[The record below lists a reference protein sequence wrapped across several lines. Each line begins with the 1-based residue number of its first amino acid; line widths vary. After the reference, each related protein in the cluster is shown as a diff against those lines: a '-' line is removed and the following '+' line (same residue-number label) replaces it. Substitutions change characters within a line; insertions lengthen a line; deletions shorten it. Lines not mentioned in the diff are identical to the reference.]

1 MRISSVFLA
10 SILLSCGLS
19 VPLFAQ
25 SGYEVKG
32 VVVDLEG
39 PVIGATVME
48 SGTQNGTSTYL
59 DGDYVLQVS
68 SADAIIEFSCIGYKT
83 VSMPARSVPST
94 VTLEFDSEMIEET
107 VVVGY
112 GSLSKKEIS
121 SSIVSVSSED
131 FNKAPAGDPMQLLV
145 GKVAGLNIDV
155 AADGGSSSFQIRGAT
170 SINGGNSPLV
180 VIDGVAGGSLD
191 NISTEDIESISI
203 LKDGASAAIYGTRG
217 ANGVILVT
225 TRKGAGTPGKVSV
238 TYDSYYAVQ
247 LLHELPDVYSL
258 DEWLEINEKYNR
270 GKADY
275 GGREDKAY
283 WNALRNDKPTY
294 DLNQY
299 ISLAGSTEKSTY
311 NLSLRYSDR
320 NQLYKNNTRQNYS
333 VRFRMNQLLLGDF
346 VELTTLANINARVNN
361 GNGGSLGGT
370 IFMNPTQPVYDDS
383 TPTGYYWP
391 THTTG
396 ATNAVENNQVPE
408 NKSHSMNLT
417 FQEDIKLNL
426 LRTPSSMLTTNA
438 NIAVDYSSSY
448 SHSYTPSTMQTCQ
461 MWNDYAGSASLS
473 SNNSLG
479 LNFEWMIN
487 YSLDLDKHLLKAVAG
502 YSYRQDEG
510 ENMSMTNRDFQ
521 YDQFLWYDIGSGSFL
536 KDGRAS
542 MGSGKWFNKIAGVF
556 GRVTYSWN
564 DLITVTGSLRYEG
577 SSKFGANKK
586 YGLFPALSGAWTI
599 SNMKF
604 MDSTKG
610 WLDDLRLRVSYGVTG
625 RNAGDDYA
633 SLATYDSK
641 GTYYMIDGQWVP
653 GYGITRNANP
663 NLGWETAVVYNYGID
678 FEMFDHRLTGSI
690 EYFDRRSEDLL
701 YTYTAPQ
708 PPYVYDSIRLNL
720 GSTQNTGVEM
730 VLNYSMNF
738 GKDWRLSVGGTYTY
752 SDAVLKSIGN
762 DIYQASYIDLYGTG
776 GIGSSDYFFRLYEGT
791 RIGTIRG
798 FEYAGYNEDGQ
809 LLHYTADGGTAT
821 KTGVLDDDKR
831 EIGNTLPKHSFSL
844 NITLNWKDWDLT
856 INGRGLAGMDIWNS
870 QLQSY
875 GYPGATAENLLRSA
889 YEKYPYLTADNDYL
903 NSFYL
908 EKGDWFKIEKV
919 SVGRRFN
926 FREGNKLGLDN
937 LYVYLAA
944 TNLLTLTGFTGVD
957 PSTVTSIG
965 LTPGIAGSTTL
976 YSSRVTLGVT
986 LKF

>member
-32 VVVDLEG
+32 VVVDSEG

-346 VELTTLANINARVNN
+346 VELTTLANVNARVNN

-396 ATNAVENNQVPE
+396 ATNAVENNQVPV

-521 YDQFLWYDIGSGSFL
+521 YDQFLWYDIGAGSFL

-762 DIYQASYIDLYGTG
+762 DIYQASYIDLYATG
-776 GIGSSDYFFRLYEGT
+776 GTGSSDYFFRLYEDT

-889 YEKYPYLTADNDYL
+889 YEKYPYLTADNNYL

>member
-1 MRISSVFLA
+1 MRVLFVFLA
-10 SILLSCGLS
+10 GILLSGGLS

-32 VVVDLEG
+32 VVVDSEG

-48 SGTQNGTSTYL
+48 SGTTNGVSTYL

-68 SADAIIEFSCIGYKT
+68 GADAIVEFSCIGYKT
-83 VSMPARSVPST
+83 VSMPARSVPAT
-94 VTLEFDSEMIEET
+94 VVLEYDSEMIEET

-180 VIDGVAGGSLD
+180 VIDGVAGGSLE
-191 NISTEDIESISI
+191 NISTEDIESISV

-238 TYDSYYAVQ
+238 TYDSYYALQ
-247 LLHELPDVYSL
+247 ILHPTPDVYSL
-258 DEWLEINEKYNR
+258 DEWLEINEKYHR
-270 GKADY
+270 GKTDY

-299 ISLAGSTEKSTY
+299 ISLAGSTEKSSY

-320 NQLYKNNTRQNYS
+320 NQLYKNNTRQTYS
-333 VRFRMNQLLLGDF
+333 VRFRMNQRMLGDF
-346 VELTTLANINARVNN
+346 LELSTLANINARVNN
-361 GNGGSLGGT
+361 GNGANLGGT

-383 TPTGYYWP
+383 TPTGFYWP
-391 THTTG
+391 TNTTSS
-396 ATNAVENNQVPE
+396 TNPVENNRVPV
-408 NKSHSMNLT
+408 NKSHNMYLT
-417 FQEDIKLNL
+417 FQQDVKLNL
-426 LRTPSSMLTTNA
+426 LRTTSSMLTTNA
-438 NIAVDYSSSY
+438 NIAVDYGSSFN
-448 SHSYTPSTMQTCQ
+448 HSYTPSIMQTCQ
-461 MWNDYAGSASLS
+461 MWNDYAGSAYLAS
-473 SNNSLG
+473 SNNLG
-479 LNFEWMIN
+479 LNFEWMVN

-510 ENMSMTNRDFQ
+510 ENMSMNNYDFQ
-521 YDQFLWYDIGSGSFL
+521 YDQFLWYNIGSGSFL
-536 KDGRAS
+536 KNGRAG

-564 DLITVTGSLRYEG
+564 DLVTVTGSLRYEG

-633 SLATYDSK
+633 SLATYESK

-653 GYGITRNANP
+653 GYGISRNANP

-678 FEMFDHRLTGSI
+678 FEMFDHKFSGSI

-701 YTYTAPQ
+701 YTYAAPQ

-720 GSTQNTGVEM
+720 GSTRNTGVEM

-738 GKDWRLSVGGTYTY
+738 GKDWRLNVGGTYTY
-752 SDAVLKSIGN
+752 SNAVLSSLGN

-776 GIGSSDYFFRLYEGT
+776 VPGSSDYYFRLYEGT

-798 FEYAGYNEDGQ
+798 FEYAGYTEDGQ

-821 KTGVLDDDKR
+821 KTGSLDDDKR

-844 NITLNWKDWDLT
+844 NITLNWKDWDLS

-870 QLQSY
+870 QLKDY
-875 GYPGATAENLLRSA
+875 GYPGVAAENLLKSA
-889 YEKYPYLTADNDYL
+889 YEKYPYLTADNEYV
-903 NSFYL
+903 NSFFL

-919 SVGRRFN
+919 SIGRRFN
-926 FREGNKLGLDN
+926 FKEGNKLGLDN

-965 LTPGIAGSTTL
+965 LTPGIAGTTTL

-986 LKF
+986 MKF

>member
-32 VVVDLEG
+32 VVVDSEG

-68 SADAIIEFSCIGYKT
+68 SADAIVEFSCIGYKT

-155 AADGGSSSFQIRGAT
+155 SADGGSSSFQIRGAT

-346 VELTTLANINARVNN
+346 VELTTLANVNARVNN

-487 YSLDLDKHLLKAVAG
+487 YSLDIDKHLLKAVAG

-610 WLDDLRLRVSYGVTG
+610 WLDDLRVRVSYGVTG

-708 PPYVYDSIRLNL
+708 PPYVYDTIRLNL

-738 GKDWRLSVGGTYTY
+738 GKDWRLNVGGTYTY

-889 YEKYPYLTADNDYL
+889 YEKYPYLTADNNYL

>member
-32 VVVDLEG
+32 VVVDSEG

-68 SADAIIEFSCIGYKT
+68 SADAIVEFSCIGYKT

-180 VIDGVAGGSLD
+180 VIDGVAGGSLG

-238 TYDSYYAVQ
+238 TYDSYYALQ
-247 LLHELPDVYSL
+247 ILHPTPDVYSL

-346 VELTTLANINARVNN
+346 VELTTLANVNARVNN

-391 THTTG
+391 TNTTG
-396 ATNAVENNQVPE
+396 STNPVENNQVPE
-408 NKSHSMNLT
+408 NKSHSMNLA

-487 YSLDLDKHLLKAVAG
+487 YSLDIDKHLLKAVAG

-564 DLITVTGSLRYEG
+564 DLVTVTGSLRYEG

-610 WLDDLRLRVSYGVTG
+610 WLDDLRVRVSYGVTG

-720 GSTQNTGVEM
+720 GSTRNTGVEM

-776 GIGSSDYFFRLYEGT
+776 VPGSSDYYFRLYEGT

-798 FEYAGYNEDGQ
+798 FEYAGYTEDGQ

-821 KTGVLDDDKR
+821 KTGSLDDDKR

-844 NITLNWKDWDLT
+844 NITLNWKDWDLS

-870 QLQSY
+870 QLKDY
-875 GYPGATAENLLRSA
+875 GYPGVAAENLLKSA
-889 YEKYPYLTADNDYL
+889 YEKYPYLTADNEYV
-903 NSFYL
+903 NSFFL

-919 SVGRRFN
+919 SIGRRFN
-926 FREGNKLGLDN
+926 FKEGNKLGLDN

-965 LTPGIAGSTTL
+965 LTPGIAGTTTL

-986 LKF
+986 MKF